1 MEYEETFRDSDAEAR
16 GAKDPIGNQ
25 SRRLDDDRAQFVV
38 CHYDTTR
45 ALCHP
50 DMDGSREK

>member
-1 MEYEETFRDSDAEAR
+1 MEYEETFRDRDAEAR

-25 SRRLDDDRAQFVV
+25 SGRLDDDRAQFVV

>member
-1 MEYEETFRDSDAEAR
+1 MEYEETFRDRDAEAR
-16 GAKDPIGNQ
+16 GTKDPIGNQ

-38 CHYDTTR
+38 CHYDTAR